1 MSEHYAVYIVR
12 CRDGSLYTG
21 YAVDVE
27 KRLATHNAGQG
38 AKYTRARLPVV
49 LEYTETFTTK
59 SDALKREYAIKQLT
73 RTKKEQL
80 IQGGMTSHESNQQL

>member
-1 MSEHYAVYIVR
+1 MSEHHAVYIVR

-49 LEYTETFTTK
+49 LEYTEAFTTK

>member
-1 MSEHYAVYIVR
+1 MSEHHAVYIVR

-80 IQGGMTSHESNQQL
+80 IQGGMTAHESNQQL